1 MMDGISQLFFSISKI
16 QLDFYREIDSQDLIS
31 EINYKKK
38 QINHLVTDKK
48 LSNLFFDYLTRYYY
62 FASKLIHSN
71 IIADLSDQHSDLN
84 LSMRLKSLASLQ
96 NKIEKYYRGKL
107 SGRIPIQKCVNDIL
121 GFRIILKQD
130 CSQEPSFIQMCDDHK
145 RNNIIRKYYFKDDSG
160 YRGMHIYFNAQSNLF
175 LPWEL
180 QVWYDEDESDN
191 YRSHLKYK
199 QTYFR

>member
-1 MMDGISQLFFSISKI
+1 
-16 QLDFYREIDSQDLIS
+16 
-31 EINYKKK
+31 
-38 QINHLVTDKK
+38 
-48 LSNLFFDYLTRYYY
+48 
-62 FASKLIHSN
+62 
-71 IIADLSDQHSDLN
+71 
-84 LSMRLKSLASLQ
+84 MRLKSLASLQ

-175 LPWEL
+175 FRGNFRCGMMKMN
-180 QVWYDEDESDN
+180 QITIVRISNINKHTSDKE
-191 YRSHLKYK
+191 R
-199 QTYFR
+199 